1 MRAIKGIL
9 GLFTGLALTGC
20 ISSSVTNL
28 TPRNQDRNA
37 ENVYP
42 MEIEFNSNLRTIRPD
57 SIRPYV
63 QIGNDNYLMR
73 RTPVVPGR
81 WETLVPVP
89 ASQNLVNYRV
99 KVDFQY
105 NTMGGSKPNSVLSS
119 SYQLVI
125 HD

>member
-1 MRAIKGIL
+1 MRTIKGIL
-9 GLFTGLALTGC
+9 ALVTGLALTGC

-28 TPRNQDRNA
+28 TPRNQSRTP

-42 MEIEFNSNLRTIRPD
+42 VEIVFNSNLRTIRPD

-63 QIGNDNYLMR
+63 QIGDDNYLMR
-73 RTPVVPGR
+73 HTPVVPNR
-81 WETLVPVP
+81 WETLVPVS
-89 ASQNLVNYRV
+89 ASQNLINYRV

-105 NTMGGSKPNSVLSS
+105 SALGGPKPNSVLSS